1 MRVVECN
8 ICGELVSA
16 SDDGAL
22 VAEVRRHM
30 DAHHGDV
37 GVDDDRVRALV
48 EHGAYD
54 ATDA

>member
-16 SDDGAL
+16 SDDGEL
-22 VAEVRRHM
+22 VAVVRHHM
-30 DAHHGDV
+30 DAQHGDLDV
-37 GVDDDRVRALV
+37 GDDRVRELV
-48 EHGAYD
+48 EQGAYD